1 MVPRHIRIDLAL
13 QQIYSANKHTA
24 IDVTGLQATFV
35 NEMQCQPLKG
45 VIHTQRIIMD
55 CALMELT
62 VIILVG
68 DTHSYMVSVNAPTS
82 PPGVQYQKR
91 PLKRSSIQGYGK
103 YSIVGFTNY

>member
-1 MVPRHIRIDLAL
+1 MYKKLAL
-13 QQIYSANKHTA
+13 LQIYSANTHTS
-24 IDVTGLQATFV
+24 IDVSGLQVTFI

-45 VIHTQRIIMD
+45 VRHTQRIIMD

-68 DTHSYMVSVNAPTS
+68 DTQRYMDSVQGST
-82 PPGVQYQKR
+82 PPSAVQYEKR

-103 YSIVGFTNY
+103 YGIVDYTNY